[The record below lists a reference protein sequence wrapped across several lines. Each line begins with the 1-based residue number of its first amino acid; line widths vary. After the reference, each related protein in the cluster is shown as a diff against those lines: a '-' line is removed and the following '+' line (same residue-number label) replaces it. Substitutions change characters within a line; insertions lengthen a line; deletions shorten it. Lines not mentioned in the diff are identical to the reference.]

1 MKIINLGFMAAGARN
16 NVYARNLIQ
25 QFGKKIKINAVCDI
39 DRGNALEFK
48 KQYCH
53 EDTIIYDDYRKL
65 LKEQKNIDGLLIAPP
80 NYLHEEMAVPA
91 LKLGINILLEKPIA
105 HTPESCMNIA
115 RAYTESTS
123 HVTVGFVL
131 RYTPFYRTIIDM
143 VRKGKV
149 GLVKVLN
156 ADEVVGPVLSS
167 VFFRTW
173 RGKNKYTGSLLLE
186 KCCHDLDLINTIL
199 GVNPIRV
206 TAFSSDNHYLPKTNC
221 GPHCSICIIKDSC
234 SFSTVLWEKQID
246 RGDDNGEYEYV
257 DFLNDKCVYSRDYNL
272 MDRQSQLV
280 EYEGGILVYFNVTLG
295 GPETK
300 RTIDIIGTEGR
311 IVGDFRENR
320 IIYYPVNNK
329 TPEEINI
336 VHERSGHGGGDSVI
350 IRSFI
355 QSIEDPHYAP
365 LASLKDGIKSALLAF
380 LCDKARKNGKVLP
393 VDYIKEIEVI
403 RD

>member
-1 MKIINLGFMAAGARN
+1 MKIINLGFMATGARN
-16 NVYARNLIQ
+16 SVYARNLIQ
-25 QFGKKIKINAVCDI
+25 QFGKKIKINAVCD
-39 DRGNALEFK
+39 NNSKSALEFK

-53 EDTIIYDDYRKL
+53 KDTVIYDDYRKL
-65 LKEQKNIDGLLIAPP
+65 IKEHKNIDGLLIAPP
-80 NYLHEEMAVPA
+80 NYLHEKMAVPA

-105 HTPESCMNIA
+105 HTPESCINIA

-123 HVTVGFVL
+123 HVTIGFVL
-131 RYTPFYRTIIDM
+131 RYTPFYKTIIDM
-143 VRKGKV
+143 IRNGKV

-167 VFFRTW
+167 LFFRTW
-173 RGKNKYTGSLLLE
+173 RGKTKDTGGLLLE

-199 GVNPIRV
+199 GVDPIRV

-221 GPHCSICIIKDSC
+221 GPQCPICTIKDSC
-234 SFSTVLWEKQID
+234 SFSTVLWEKQIEH
-246 RGDDNGEYEYV
+246 GEDNGEYEYV
-257 DFLNDKCVYSRDYNL
+257 DFTNDKCVYNIDHNL
-272 MDRQSQLV
+272 MDRQSQLI

-300 RTIDIIGTEGR
+300 RTIDVIGTEGR

-320 IIYYPVNNK
+320 IIYYKVNNE

-336 VHERSGHGGGDSVI
+336 DHERSGHGGGDSVI
-350 IRSFI
+350 TRSFI
-355 QSIEDPHYAP
+355 QSIEDPQYTP
-365 LASLKDGIKSALLAF
+365 MASLKDGIKSALLAF
-380 LCDKARKNGKVLP
+380 LCDNARQEGKVLP
-393 VDYIKEIEVI
+393 VDYLQEIEAI